1 MSYIYII
8 FILESI
14 FSMYLRLNDDNGL
27 HKIYNEIVKNPSIKL
42 NKNQID
48 TVSCELIIAL
58 YNNKRYSTAIEKYKD
73 LDRNGIEFDSNSNNS
88 ILSSYFKLKKYD
100 SCIRIY
106 NNMIDQ
112 KLPPDLNSY
121 YNIIEIYENGYLWDK
136 IYNEI
141 KTVKLLINNN
151 DENQY
156 TRQITYVSKT
166 KANQVLEKG
175 ILSNTIAI
183 HSKLHSNI
191 ERTNI
196 SELPRII
203 CRTVFRYVLYRNYKR
218 LYNVGVNSLC
228 SLTISSD
235 NDNIIE
241 IEKAILEYSFFPL
254 KFRFNPQSNEIFIS
268 KSDLIDFYEYINA
281 NGLWLL

>member
-1 MSYIYII
+1 
-8 FILESI
+8 
-14 FSMYLRLNDDNGL
+14 MYLRLNDDNGL